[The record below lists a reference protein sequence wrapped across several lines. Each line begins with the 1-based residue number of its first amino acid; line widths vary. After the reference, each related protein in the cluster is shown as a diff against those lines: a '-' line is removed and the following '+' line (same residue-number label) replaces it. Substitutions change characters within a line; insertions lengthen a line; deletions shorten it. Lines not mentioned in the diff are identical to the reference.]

1 MEPAQKANDVLAAL
15 PLPAWIV
22 RHEVREV
29 VDHTDQPALRITLY
43 VQTADDPNLDDGAA
57 LGALGLRIHH
67 AMQAHGITLWPYVE
81 YAAEDEEAYEAAE
94 VLRASA

>member
-1 MEPAQKANDVLAAL
+1 VIGRQHLHRVHRPGAYTTAPGALRLDASARQDYSAFMEPAQKANDVLAAL

-43 VQTADDPNLDDGAA
+43 VPNGRRPQ
-57 LGALGLRIHH
+57 LG
-67 AMQAHGITLWPYVE
+67 
-81 YAAEDEEAYEAAE
+81 
-94 VLRASA
+94 